1 MQTKELVSVIINCR
15 NSEKFLKEC
24 INSVVNQTFKNLEII
39 VVDNQSTDNTKHII
53 DSYKDKRI
61 KYYFTKSHLSLGAAR
76 NVALEKSNGKFIAF
90 IDSDDIWEKNK
101 ILNTV
106 KKFKAGTGL
115 VYSDVKYF
123 NETRSYLLYTH
134 RKIYTGKCFKDLLC
148 DYNLCMSS
156 CVVSN
161 TIIKKYKIKFDKD
174 FKVCEDLDFFLK
186 IAYVS
191 ELDYVAEVDTNYRI
205 HDNNLSAQYLDLFY
219 EEYIITINNLI
230 EFFNLDKNQFNKPLD
245 YNYINKS
252 KFLWKQRKI
261 KEAFLELNNVKSL
274 FFHRLFYSLLI
285 IIPFKLVNLIYQF
298 FSKKN
303 IEFNE
308 VA

>member
-24 INSVVNQTFKNLEII
+24 INSVINQTFKNLEII

-123 NETRSYLLYTH
+123 NETRSYLLYSH
-134 RKIYTGKCFKDLLC
+134 RKIYTGKCFKNLLC
-148 DYNLCMSS
+148 DYNLCMRRSR
-156 CVVSN
+156 
-161 TIIKKYKIKFDKD
+161 FF
-174 FKVCEDLDFFLK
+174 FKNSLCF
-186 IAYVS
+186 
-191 ELDYVAEVDTNYRI
+191 RI
-205 HDNNLSAQYLDLFY
+205 
-219 EEYIITINNLI
+219 
-230 EFFNLDKNQFNKPLD
+230 
-245 YNYINKS
+245 
-252 KFLWKQRKI
+252 
-261 KEAFLELNNVKSL
+261 
-274 FFHRLFYSLLI
+274 RLCS
-285 IIPFKLVNLIYQF
+285 
-298 FSKKN
+298 
-303 IEFNE
+303 
-308 VA
+308 